1 MRLKLPNDLH
11 VCKSR
16 PVPHRLPKLLM
27 IQILLTSLLLT
38 VAQATATPIADENGV
53 SAPASGATPAASA
66 PAANAQDL
74 DSADAGDPDLA
85 AAADNKSASA
95 SPDGEGEEI
104 APASEPDS
112 TAVSK
117 LIGTLDEIT
126 QSGAIGLLRQ
136 GGWFM
141 WPILLMGVVAAGV
154 IIERYRSLKMLS
166 TDSDELR
173 SRVQELLNA
182 DDVEEALQL
191 CHGEQGPVPA
201 ILSSGLRKFLV
212 LRRLNYDAGRVEE
225 QVVKAMDDYSVH
237 VVAALERH
245 LPVLATVSSV
255 APMLGF
261 LGTVSGMITSFQD
274 IVAQMGETNIVEA
287 AAGGISE
294 ALLTTCFGLII
305 GIPAFMAFN
314 YFTSVINRFVLEVEE
329 SATELIE
336 AVTLQLALGEQPSG
350 VSHVSAAAR
359 ANMPSSVGGE

>member
-1 MRLKLPNDLH
+1 
-11 VCKSR
+11 
-16 PVPHRLPKLLM
+16 
-27 IQILLTSLLLT
+27 
-38 VAQATATPIADENGV
+38 
-53 SAPASGATPAASA
+53 
-66 PAANAQDL
+66 
-74 DSADAGDPDLA
+74 
-85 AAADNKSASA
+85 
-95 SPDGEGEEI
+95 
-104 APASEPDS
+104 
-112 TAVSK
+112 
-117 LIGTLDEIT
+117 
-126 QSGAIGLLRQ
+126 
-136 GGWFM
+136 M

-154 IIERYRSLKMLS
+154 IIERYRSLKLLS
-166 TDSDELR
+166 TDSAELR
-173 SRVQELLNA
+173 NRVLELLNA
-182 DDVEEALQL
+182 DNVEEALQL
-191 CHGEQGPVPA
+191 CNGEQGPVPA

-274 IVAQMGETNIVEA
+274 IVEQMGETNIVEA

-336 AVTLQLALGEQPSG
+336 GVTLQLALGEQPTGAGQASPSEKP
-350 VSHVSAAAR
+350 V
-359 ANMPSSVGGE
+359 PSSVGGE

>member
-1 MRLKLPNDLH
+1 M
-11 VCKSR
+11 
-16 PVPHRLPKLLM
+16 LLM

-38 VAQATATPIADENGV
+38 VAQAPPV
-53 SAPASGATPAASA
+53 APAGGQGGTAPAAASAGVAAADADSPVNDETSNAPDGDASQPASPAAGGEEDDADQSDGAPPLNPAAS
-66 PAANAQDL
+66 
-74 DSADAGDPDLA
+74 DSA
-85 AAADNKSASA
+85 SWISR
-95 SPDGEGEEI
+95 
-104 APASEPDS
+104 
-112 TAVSK
+112 
-117 LIGTLDEIT
+117 LDEIT

-141 WPILLMGVVAAGV
+141 WPILLMGIVAAGV
-154 IIERYRSLKMLS
+154 MIERYRSLKMLS
-166 TDSDELR
+166 TDSAALR

-182 DDVEEALQL
+182 DNVEEALRL
-191 CHGEQGPVPA
+191 CNGEQGPVPA
-201 ILSSGLRKFLV
+201 ILSSGLRKYLV
-212 LRRLNYDAGRVEE
+212 LRRLNYDVGRVEE

-287 AAGGISE
+287 AASGISE

-336 AVTLQLALGEQPSG
+336 GVTLQLALGESVDG
-350 VSHVSAAAR
+350 AAAGGSPA
-359 ANMPSSVGGE
+359 ANPANKLAGAAGPTTSSESE

>member
-1 MRLKLPNDLH
+1 
-11 VCKSR
+11 
-16 PVPHRLPKLLM
+16 M

-38 VAQATATPIADENGV
+38 VAQASATPLDDETGTT
-53 SAPASGATPAASA
+53 TPAAATAS
-66 PAANAQDL
+66 QDSG
-74 DSADAGDPDLA
+74 SADAADPAPATDGDD
-85 AAADNKSASA
+85 KSESA
-95 SPDGEGEEI
+95 SPEDAGEESD
-104 APASEPDS
+104 AGAEPKP

-141 WPILLMGVVAAGV
+141 WPILLMGIVAAGV

-166 TDSDELR
+166 TDSGELR
-173 SRVQELLNA
+173 SQVQELLNA
-182 DDVEEALQL
+182 DKVEEALQL

-212 LRRLNYDAGRVEE
+212 LRRLNYDAGRIEE
-225 QVVKAMDDYSVH
+225 QVVKSMDDYSVH

-305 GIPAFMAFN
+305 GIPAFIAFN

-336 AVTLQLALGEQPSG
+336 SVTLQLALGERSTNDGQ
-350 VSHVSAAAR
+350 VR
-359 ANMPSSVGGE
+359 ATAETTETSSVGGE